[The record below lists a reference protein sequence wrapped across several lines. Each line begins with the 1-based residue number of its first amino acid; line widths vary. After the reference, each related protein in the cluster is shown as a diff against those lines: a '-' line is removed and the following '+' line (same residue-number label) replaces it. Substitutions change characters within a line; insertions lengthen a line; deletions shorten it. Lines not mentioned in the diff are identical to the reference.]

1 MHHETMRGIKDK
13 FHAVRIRAAAAFLVV
28 IMSFSLISC
37 SDISG
42 LIDRLTGG
50 QSRLQENEP
59 PIGKSNLVRLISSCL
74 TDPSQIAT
82 VYSSVPNHQLDGM
95 SIAEFE
101 EYIGVLARLGDG
113 KGALLSFQIMK
124 DDSRLEICEALIEKL
139 PSEEELLEIS
149 VPVMLEYD
157 GVKEDDSTLIY
168 FQQKEN
174 GTLYLSSEW
183 ARQCVEMYR
192 FSELY
197 FTSLQDQNADAVYSM
212 LQNSYHDR
220 DYSFSNST
228 IRLKA
233 EEMCR
238 FYLLRVKTD
247 FREYRMASADIT
259 QIVFNQQGVLDD
271 ELLEYEPRTVTI
283 SRSDFGVIIVND
295 VLTDTLKVRD
305 LYLYSGNTR
314 TLRIG
319 DHSNNAYFE
328 SLLGDPL
335 LTTFSRI
342 DPSGS
347 IKTQATEPEY
357 DLIVDYQTARI
368 NLRGTIDSSGAW
380 EGVITR
386 IQIGSTGPDFSIGR
400 SIRVGMTLDD
410 FMALYPFADETG
422 FILITENDEQAYRLR
437 IRLSRGAGDTV
448 SGITLEAI

>member
-1 MHHETMRGIKDK
+1 MHHETKKGIRDK
-13 FHAVRIRAAAAFLVV
+13 FRAVRIRATAVFLVV

-37 SDISG
+37 SDLNG

-50 QSRLQENEP
+50 QSHLQENEP
-59 PIGKSNLVRLISSCL
+59 PVGNSNLIRLISSCL
-74 TDPSQIAT
+74 TDSSQIAT

-95 SIAEFE
+95 SIADFE

-113 KGALLSFQIMK
+113 KGALLSFQILK
-124 DDSRLEICEALIEKL
+124 DDSRLEICDALIEKL
-139 PSEEELLEIS
+139 PTEKDLLEIS
-149 VPVMLEYD
+149 VPVKLEYE
-157 GVKEDDSTLIY
+157 GANEGDSTLIY

-174 GTLYLSSEW
+174 GTFYLSSEW

-197 FTSLQDQNADAVYSM
+197 FTALQDQNADAVYSM

-247 FREYRMASADIT
+247 FKDYRMATADIT
-259 QIVFNQQGVLDD
+259 KIVFDQQGVLDD

-283 SRSDFGVIIVND
+283 LRSDFGVIVIND

-305 LYLYSGNTR
+305 LYLYAGNTR
-314 TLRIG
+314 TVRIG
-319 DHSNNAYFE
+319 DHSNSAYFE

-342 DPSGS
+342 DPAGS
-347 IKTQATEPEY
+347 SDTESTDPEY
-357 DLIVDYQTARI
+357 NLIVDYQTARI
-368 NLRGTIDSSGAW
+368 NLRGTIDASGAW

-400 SIRVGMTLDD
+400 SIRVGMTLDE

-422 FILITENDEQAYRLR
+422 FILVTESDEQAYRLK
-437 IRLSRGAGDTV
+437 IRLSRGAGDAV
-448 SGITLEAI
+448 SGITLEAV

>member
-1 MHHETMRGIKDK
+1 
-13 FHAVRIRAAAAFLVV
+13 
-28 IMSFSLISC
+28 MSISLISC
-37 SDISG
+37 SDISD
-42 LIDRLTGG
+42 LFDRLTGDP
-50 QSRLQENEP
+50 SRLQENEP
-59 PIGKSNLVRLISSCL
+59 PVGNSNLIRLISSCL
-74 TDPSQIAT
+74 TDPSQIET
-82 VYSSVPNHQLDGM
+82 VYSSIPNHQLDGM

-101 EYIGVLARLGDG
+101 GYIDVLKRLGDG
-113 KGALLSFQIMK
+113 KGTLLSFQILK
-124 DDSRLEICEALIEKL
+124 DDSRLEICDALIEKL
-139 PSEEELLEIS
+139 PTEKELLEIT
-149 VPVMLEYD
+149 VPVKLEYE
-157 GVKEDDSTLIY
+157 GAEEGDSTLIY

-197 FTSLQDQNADAVYSM
+197 FTALQDQNADAVYSM

-247 FREYRMASADIT
+247 FKDYRLTAADIT
-259 QIVFNQQGVLDD
+259 KIIYDQQGVLDD
-271 ELLEYEPRTVTI
+271 ELIEYEPRTVTI
-283 SRSDFGVIIVND
+283 HRSEFGVIVIDD
-295 VLTDTLKVRD
+295 VLTDTLKIRD
-305 LYLYSGNTR
+305 LYLYAGITR

-319 DHSNNAYFE
+319 DHSNSAYFE

-342 DPSGS
+342 DPLGS
-347 IKTQATEPEY
+347 SDTEATEPEY

-368 NLRGTIDSSGAW
+368 NLRGTIDANGAW

-386 IQIGSTGPDFSIGR
+386 IQIGSSGPDFSIGR

-410 FMALYPFADETG
+410 FMTLYPFADETG
-422 FILITENDEQAYRLR
+422 FILITENDDQAYRLK
-437 IRLSRGAGDTV
+437 IRLSRGVGDTV